1 MAFFQIPNPWN
12 PGYALPDYVLAEPP
26 GRGTFTT
33 AMIPRRT
40 VDVLPPDYLAQPEV
54 ATKGDGVGTRTS
66 VTGSG
71 TSLSGHTLDRPTL
84 AGSSLSGSTLEG
96 STLGKKGRATRY
108 TVRPNAVGLDMPG
121 GNTLPLLAAAAA
133 AIWLLSRK
141 RR

>member
-40 VDVLPPDYLAQPEV
+40 VDVLPPDYLAQPEI
-54 ATKGDGVGTRTS
+54 AEGGDGVEARTS

-71 TSLSGHTLDRPTL
+71 TSLSGHTLDKPTL
-84 AGSSLSGSTLEG
+84 AGSTLSKPTLSGSTLG
-96 STLGKKGRATRY
+96 RKGKSTRY
-108 TVRPNAVGLDMPG
+108 QLRPNAVGADLPG
-121 GNTLPLLAAAAA
+121 GATLPVLAAAAA
-133 AIWLLSRK
+133 AIWLLARK

>member
-40 VDVLPPDYLAQPEV
+40 VDVLPPDYLAQPEI
-54 ATKGDGVGTRTS
+54 AKKDDGVEARTS

-71 TSLSGHTLDRPTL
+71 TTLS
-84 AGSSLSGSTLEG
+84 G
-96 STLGKKGRATRY
+96 STLGKKAKATRY
-108 TVRPNAVGLDMPG
+108 VVRPNAVGADLPG
-121 GNTLPLLAAAAA
+121 GATLPVLAAAAA
-133 AIWLLSRK
+133 VVWLLARK